1 MPSMGSFVCHDI
13 VIHKVLMMKKT
24 WFTPASIA
32 GLIVLYAALYAWQ
45 PGGINLLKV
54 LSDTLSVIF
63 GLLATVLALKA
74 SQRFE
79 PGAASRRVW
88 LLFGVGMVILTAAQL
103 LWTFYHVFLSQAE
116 PYPSPADILWAL
128 GYVPVLGSLVL
139 QYRALGA
146 GTSLR
151 LKLTVFAA
159 YSIALIIAFVILLW
173 PTLSQP
179 GQATAIE
186 ILVTVY
192 YLIGDL
198 GMAFIATLSL
208 LVLWNSL
215 VGRPWL
221 YIVISMLLVAV
232 ADLMFSYGLLNDL
245 YAIGSNLFSGVVD
258 AVYLSAYVVAAAG
271 AYRQV
276 TLSLP
281 PLNAE

>member
-1 MPSMGSFVCHDI
+1 
-13 VIHKVLMMKKT
+13 MMKKT
-24 WFTPASIA
+24 WLIPASIV
-32 GLIVLYAALYAWQ
+32 GLIMLYAALYAWQ
-45 PGGINLLKV
+45 PGGVRPLKI
-54 LSDTLSVIF
+54 LSDTLLATF

-74 SQRFE
+74 SQMFE
-79 PGAASRRVW
+79 PGVASRRVW
-88 LLFGVGMVILTAAQL
+88 LLFGVGMAILTAAQFLWAFYPAFLGQAESYPSLADL
-103 LWTFYHVFLSQAE
+103 LWAIGYIPVFA
-116 PYPSPADILWAL
+116 
-128 GYVPVLGSLVL
+128 SLLL
-139 QYRALGA
+139 QYRALGV

-159 YSIALIIAFVILLW
+159 YSIALVIAFVILVL
-173 PTLSQP
+173 PTLSQS

-186 ILVTVY
+186 ILVIVY
-192 YLIGDL
+192 YLVGDL

-215 VGRPWL
+215 VGRPWQC
-221 YIVISMLLVAV
+221 IVISMLLVAA

-245 YAIGSNLFSGVVD
+245 YAIGRNLFSGVVD
-258 AVYLSAYVVAAAG
+258 TIYLSAYVVAAAG

>member
-1 MPSMGSFVCHDI
+1 
-13 VIHKVLMMKKT
+13 MMKKT

-45 PGGINLLKV
+45 PGGVRLLKI
-54 LSDTLSVIF
+54 LSDTLFAIF

-74 SQRFE
+74 SQMFE
-79 PGAASRRVW
+79 PGVASRRVW
-88 LLFGVGMVILTAAQL
+88 LLFGVGMAVLTAAQL
-103 LWTFYHVFLSQAE
+103 LWTFYHALLDQAE
-116 PYPSPADILWAL
+116 PYPSLADLLWAI
-128 GYVPVLGSLVL
+128 GYIPVLASLLL
-139 QYRALGA
+139 QYRALGV
-146 GTSLR
+146 GISLR
-151 LKLTVFAA
+151 LKLTVLAA
-159 YSIALIIAFVILLW
+159 YSVALVAAFAVLAW

-208 LVLWNSL
+208 LVLWNGL
-215 VGRPWL
+215 VGRPWQ

-232 ADLMFSYGLLNDL
+232 ADLMYSYGLLNNL
-245 YAIGSNLFSGVVD
+245 YAIGVNLFSGVVD
-258 AVYLSAYVVAAAG
+258 VTYLSAYVVAAAG
-271 AYRQV
+271 AYQQV

-281 PLNAE
+281 LFNVE

>member
-1 MPSMGSFVCHDI
+1 MGSFVCHDI
-13 VIHKVLMMKKT
+13 VIHKVLMMKKLL
-24 WFTPASIA
+24 FTPASIV

-45 PGGINLLKV
+45 PGGVRLLKI
-54 LSDTLSVIF
+54 LSDTLLAIF
-63 GLLATVLALKA
+63 GLLAAVLALKA
-74 SQRFE
+74 SQMFE
-79 PGAASRRVW
+79 PGVASRRVW
-88 LLFGVGMVILTAAQL
+88 LLFGVGMAILTATQL
-103 LWTFYHVFLSQAE
+103 LWTFYHIFLDRAE
-116 PYPSPADILWAL
+116 PYFSLADLLWVI
-128 GYVPVLGSLVL
+128 GYIPILGSLVL
-139 QYRALGA
+139 QYRALGV

-179 GQATAIE
+179 GQATTIE

-232 ADLMFSYGLLNDL
+232 ADLLFSYGLLNDL

-258 AVYLSAYVVAAAG
+258 VVYLSAYVVAAAG

>member
-1 MPSMGSFVCHDI
+1 
-13 VIHKVLMMKKT
+13 MMKKT
-24 WFTPASIA
+24 WLIPASIV
-32 GLIVLYAALYAWQ
+32 GLIMLYAALYAWQ
-45 PGGINLLKV
+45 PGGVRLLKI
-54 LSDTLSVIF
+54 LSDTLFATF

-74 SQRFE
+74 SQMFE
-79 PGAASRRVW
+79 PGMAARRVW
-88 LLFGVGMVILTAAQL
+88 LLFGVGMAVLTAAQF
-103 LWTFYHVFLSQAE
+103 LWTFYPVLLGRAE
-116 PYPSPADILWAL
+116 PYPSLADLLWAI
-128 GYVPVLGSLVL
+128 GYIPVFASLLL
-139 QYRALGA
+139 QYRALGV

-159 YSIALIIAFVILLW
+159 YSIVLIIAFVILAL
-173 PTLSQP
+173 PTLSQS

-186 ILVTVY
+186 ILVTAY

-258 AVYLSAYVVAAAG
+258 TIYLSAYAVAAAG

>member
-1 MPSMGSFVCHDI
+1 
-13 VIHKVLMMKKT
+13 MKKT

-45 PGGINLLKV
+45 PGGVRLLKI
-54 LSDTLSVIF
+54 LSDTLFALF

-74 SQRFE
+74 SQMFE
-79 PGAASRRVW
+79 PGIASRRVW
-88 LLFGVGMVILTAAQL
+88 LLFGVGMAVLTAAQF
-103 LWTFYHVFLSQAE
+103 LWTFYHIFLDPVE
-116 PYPSPADILWAL
+116 PYPSLADLLWAI
-128 GYVPVLGSLVL
+128 GYIPVLASLLL
-139 QYRALGA
+139 QYRALGV
-146 GTSLR
+146 GISLR
-151 LKLTVFAA
+151 LKLTVLAA
-159 YSIALIIAFVILLW
+159 YSVALVAAFAILAW
-173 PTLSQP
+173 PTFSQP
-179 GQATAIE
+179 GQATIIE
-186 ILVTVY
+186 ILVSVY
-192 YLIGDL
+192 YLVGDL

-232 ADLMFSYGLLNDL
+232 ADLMFYYGLLNNL

-258 AVYLSAYVVAAAG
+258 VVYLSAYIVATAG

-281 PLNAE
+281 ALNAE

>member
-1 MPSMGSFVCHDI
+1 
-13 VIHKVLMMKKT
+13 MMKKT
-24 WFTPASIA
+24 WLIPASIV
-32 GLIVLYAALYAWQ
+32 GLIMLYAALYAWQ
-45 PGGINLLKV
+45 PGGVRLLKI
-54 LSDTLSVIF
+54 LSDTLFATF

-74 SQRFE
+74 SQMFE
-79 PGAASRRVW
+79 PGMAARRVW
-88 LLFGVGMVILTAAQL
+88 LLFGVGMAVLTAAQF
-103 LWTFYHVFLSQAE
+103 LWTFYPVFLGQAE
-116 PYPSPADILWAL
+116 PYPSLADLLWAI
-128 GYVPVLGSLVL
+128 GYIPVFASLLL
-139 QYRALGA
+139 QYRALGV

-151 LKLTVFAA
+151 LKLTVLAA
-159 YSIALIIAFVILLW
+159 YSVALIIAFVILAL
-173 PTLSQP
+173 PTLSQS
-179 GQATAIE
+179 GQADRHRDSCHA
-186 ILVTVY
+186 Y

-208 LVLWNSL
+208 LVLWNGL

-258 AVYLSAYVVAAAG
+258 TIYLSAYVVAAAG